1 MSSNC
6 SCELAAKHLPNG
18 VHEDSSASG
27 LAGVFQNSY
36 PCSRAKLSS
45 GLPPVVVIT
54 MFAPSALYVR
64 CWSVPLHR
72 LPVGLLSTVNPVA
85 PLGCAALVCC
95 ASITEDTCGCHSRA
109 PSAALARISNMCAL
123 RTMLV
128 EDEFH
133 TCLCGT
139 LVISLLAFFAS
150 MNEASPAQSDCQ
162 VCSRTALGYTC
173 TMQQKP
179 GPKRRN
185 LRMKTWRHARWQ

>member
-1 MSSNC
+1 M
-6 SCELAAKHLPNG
+6 PNG
-18 VHEDSSASG
+18 VNEASSASG

-72 LPVGLLSTVNPVA
+72 LPVGLLSTINPVA
-85 PLGCAALVCC
+85 PLGCAALVCF
-95 ASITEDTCGCHSRA
+95 ASSTEDTCGCHSRA

-139 LVISLLAFFAS
+139 LVISLLAFFAP
-150 MNEASPAQSDCQ
+150 MNEASPAQSDWQ
-162 VCSRTALGYTC
+162 VCSRTALGYLYDAAEARSDETESERDYLQ
-173 TMQQKP
+173 T
-179 GPKRRN
+179 
-185 LRMKTWRHARWQ
+185 HAWWQ